1 MRGQVIVINYFLV
14 LNLVFLQ
21 ILDHILKSW
30 FRFFNPPRKLSYLYQ
45 KSNIMGSN
53 LWVTIFK
60 IRI

>member
-14 LNLVFLQ
+14 LNLVSLQ
-21 ILDHILKSW
+21 ILDHTLKSS
-30 FRFFNPPRKLSYLYQ
+30 FRFNPPRKLSYLYQ